1 MRRIAILMLGSWSLT
16 FAQGGAQAGAQTGPD
31 LAGVKS
37 EPNLEKR
44 SERALDNANL
54 ALDAARD
61 AYGRGEFEH
70 SKAELEEVGASVDL
84 AYESLQQTGKDPRR
98 NGKFKQAELRT
109 RELLRRL
116 EGFGQTMSFADRSI
130 LDKIRDRVSTV
141 HDDLLDGIMS
151 KRKNP

>member
-1 MRRIAILMLGSWSLT
+1 MRRIAILMLGAWSLT
-16 FAQGGAQAGAQTGPD
+16 FAQSGAQAGPD
-31 LAGVKS
+31 LATVKS

-70 SKAELEEVGASVDL
+70 SKADLEEVGASVDL

-98 NGKFKQAELRT
+98 SGKFKQAELRT

-116 EGFGQTMSFADRSI
+116 EGFGQTMSFADRGV
-130 LDKIRDRVSTV
+130 LDKVRDRVSTV